1 MSDFKGFLF
10 MITITFTEEEIK
22 EILINGGLD
31 EEDINNMFPEEIKQA
46 ILDQL
51 L

>member
-1 MSDFKGFLF
+1 
-10 MITITFTEEEIK
+10 MITITFTGEEIK

-31 EEDINNMFPEEIKQA
+31 EEDINNMFQEEIKQA

>member
-1 MSDFKGFLF
+1 
-10 MITITFTEEEIK
+10 MITITFTDEEIK
-22 EILINGGLD
+22 EILLNGGLD
-31 EEDINNMFPEEIKQA
+31 EEIIENMFPEEIKQA

>member
-1 MSDFKGFLF
+1 
-10 MITITFTEEEIK
+10 MITITFTEQEIK
-22 EILINGGLD
+22 EILINGGFD
-31 EEDINNMFPEEIKQA
+31 EGDIDNMFPEEIKQM

>member
-1 MSDFKGFLF
+1 

>member
-1 MSDFKGFLF
+1 
-10 MITITFTEEEIK
+10 MITITFTEQEIK
-22 EILINGGLD
+22 EILLNGGLD
-31 EEDINNMFPEEIKQA
+31 EETIEGMFPEEIKRA

>member
-1 MSDFKGFLF
+1 
-10 MITITFTEEEIK
+10 MITITFTEQEIK
-22 EILINGGLD
+22 EILLNGGLD
-31 EEDINNMFPEEIKQA
+31 KETIDAMFPEEIKQA

>member
-1 MSDFKGFLF
+1 
-10 MITITFTEEEIK
+10 MITITFTDQEIK
-22 EILINGGLD
+22 EILLNGGLD
-31 EEDINNMFPEEIKQA
+31 EETIEGMFPEEIKQA